1 MKGLTATII
10 IFVHAI
16 QCQRR
21 KLPEIINP
29 RVHLTSSVGISVEKA
44 DGTVIHKGTFKNKL
58 NSGWQCRRLKL
69 IPLGKIHVL
78 RKQVLGFFL
87 VIKIKY
93 LA

>member
-1 MKGLTATII
+1 MKGLTATIL
-10 IFVHAI
+10 IFIHAI

-29 RVHLTSSVGISVEKA
+29 RVDLTSSVGISVEKA

-69 IPLGKIHVL
+69 IHTFTRDITISTFTNHS
-78 RKQVLGFFL
+78 FL
-87 VIKIKY
+87 SK
-93 LA
+93 